1 MSEERRRRLPGRAC
15 GKTFLR
21 PGAFRKYYRLQHRSD
36 FRRGGRPQSRG
47 RQHLR
52 DCSCRRDR
60 LEHRRS
66 LARENRCRLSSLQ
79 PSKDHRIRRRR
90 SSRSDEIRSLSGGKA
105 NLDVDLRRDG
115 GLVSSLASSTVVGD
129 VEQCYRN
136 HPYARPRQ
144 RPPPLAQC
152 CQPHGFPNGPSPER
166 HRRIR
171 FLREGRPS
179 RFRRR
184 GSLWPGP
191 QDEKERSHR
200 EGRTTSR
207 SWSRMALRR
216 CAQRIRG
223 LRDIEHFVHRAA
235 ESDHPAELG
244 LPR

>member
-1 MSEERRRRLPGRAC
+1 MVSTERCLGNVAATGVSGAERHS
-15 GKTFLR
+15 LR
-21 PGAFRKYYRLQHRSD
+21 PGGITVIPSPASKGD

-79 PSKDHRIRRRR
+79 PSKDHRIRRGGAPGGRDSLLVRR
-90 SSRSDEIRSLSGGKA
+90 QSES
-105 NLDVDLRRDG
+105 DVDLRRDG
-115 GLVSSLASSTVVGD
+115 GLVSSLALDRRRTSKLP
-129 VEQCYRN
+129 E
-136 HPYARPRQ
+136 HPC
-144 RPPPLAQC
+144 PLARC
-152 CQPHGFPNGPSPER
+152 CQPHGFSRSSPDR